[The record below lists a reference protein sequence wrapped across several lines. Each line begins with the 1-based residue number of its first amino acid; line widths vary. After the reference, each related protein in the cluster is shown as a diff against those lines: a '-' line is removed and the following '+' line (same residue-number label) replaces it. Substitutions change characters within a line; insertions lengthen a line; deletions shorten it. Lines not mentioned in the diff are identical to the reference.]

1 MLRGLFVS
9 SNVDK
14 GAEGITLT
22 DPDTTLDTVRMNIGC
37 MDIVRTAVGAS
48 FVIIHAGVVDDETP
62 VNVRL
67 SMLSGYLIRGHGY
80 LFGQTEDGNITN
92 LPRNVYDHLIGT

>member
-9 SNVDK
+9 SNVEK

-22 DPDTTLDTVRMNIGC
+22 DPDTTLDTVRTAIGC
-37 MDIVRTAVGAS
+37 TDIVRTAVGAS
-48 FVIIHAGVVDDETP
+48 FIIIHAGVVDDETA

-67 SMLSGYLIRGHGY
+67 SMLSGYIIHGNGY
-80 LFGQTEDGNITN
+80 LFGQTENGNITN
-92 LPRNVYDHLIGT
+92 LPTHVYDQLIGT